1 MAEGMIPLGEK
12 LYRRAQVAPDEPAV
26 SCGEVTLTW
35 GQLES
40 RTSRIARALEQLGVK
55 HGDLVTIGLPNSADF
70 IEASWGVWKLGAT
83 PQPISFRLPKAE
95 LRAIVDL
102 AAPRVVIALSGMEVE
117 QPRVTVEDLLALS
130 DDDRP
135 FESRVAPVLGA
146 MTSGGSTGRPKLVLS
161 GRRGEV
167 RAEPDVPDLSR
178 LGEGETALIPAP
190 LYHGGPFWYALAAL
204 TRDAHVVLMPRFD
217 PEAVLA
223 EIERRR
229 VTWVYLVPTMMS
241 RIWRLPEQVRARYD
255 LSSLK
260 TLWHM
265 AAPCPPWLK
274 EAFIGWLGP
283 DVIMELYDGSES
295 VAWTKITGSEWVSHR
310 GSVGRVQAGEM
321 KAFDADGNV
330 LPPGEVGEIYM
341 RRPKDSPPTYSYR
354 GATARVLPGGWESL
368 GDIGYFD
375 AEGYLYLSDRRTDMI
390 LVGGSNVYP
399 AEVEAA
405 IDEHPLVMSSAVVGL
420 PHEDMGSSVHAIVQA
435 RPSLTADELLAHLSQ
450 RLVTYKLPRTIEFVQ
465 EPLRSEAGKV
475 RRTQLRD
482 ERIARMSSEFGKKQP
497 GAL

>member
-1 MAEGMIPLGEK
+1 MKMAEGMISLGEK
-12 LYRRAQVAPDEPAV
+12 LYRRAQAAPDKPAI

-35 GQLES
+35 RQLES
-40 RTSRIARALEQLGVK
+40 RTNRIARALELLGVK
-55 HGDLVTIGLPNSADF
+55 HGDLVTIGLPNGIDF
-70 IEASWGVWKLGAT
+70 IEVSWGIWKLGAT
-83 PQPISFRLPKAE
+83 PQPVSFRLPTAE
-95 LRAIVDL
+95 MRAIVDL
-102 AAPRVVIALSGMEVE
+102 AASPVVIALPGMEIDRR
-117 QPRVTVEDLLALS
+117 RVTVDDLLALS
-130 DDDRP
+130 DDERP
-135 FESRVAPVLGA
+135 LESRVAPVLGA

-167 RAEPDVPDLSR
+167 RAELDVPDFSR
-178 LGEGETALIPAP
+178 LGEGETALVPAP

-217 PEAVLA
+217 AQAVLA

-241 RIWRLPEQVRARYD
+241 RIWRLPEEVRGRYD

-265 AAPCPPWLK
+265 AAPCPSWLK

-295 VAWTKITGSEWVSHR
+295 IAWTKITGREWLSHR
-310 GSVGRVQAGEM
+310 GSVGRVHAGEM
-321 KAFDADGNV
+321 KAFDANGNV

-341 RRPKDSPPTYSYR
+341 RPPKDSPPTYSYR
-354 GATARVLPGGWESL
+354 GATPRVLPGGWESL

-420 PHEDMGSSVHAIVQA
+420 PHEDMGSSIHAIVEA
-435 RPSLTADELLAHLSQ
+435 RPNLTADALLAHLSE
-450 RLVTYKLPRTIEFVQ
+450 RLVTYKLPRSIEFVQ

-482 ERIARMSSEFGKKQP
+482 ERIARMKSDLCQK
-497 GAL
+497 